1 MTRLDDAHTD
11 PIIDTLDAIR
21 QCTGYGHKRVF
32 TDWVR
37 LVFTSLARD
46 DDAYRKHVAG
56 YEADYP
62 DAVQAIIAD
71 YAEAFGDLILATEA
85 TNADVLG
92 RVYER
97 IGGPSDRFGQFF
109 TPDNIARAMAR
120 MALSDADDPR
130 AASRNDPLRVGDP
143 SCGSGRFL
151 VAAAH
156 ELTASAPDKPAIF
169 VGQDIDPLCA
179 RMTGINLALHGIPGY
194 AVHGDSLAGEATAA
208 WRIDHSQPENGVI
221 HDVDPDRV
229 AFGPNADIND
239 PTDSERSRRRR
250 NKSVDTSSNST
261 TDPSPRIQIDLTDF
275 DS

>member
-1 MTRLDDAHTD
+1 MVRLDDIHTD
-11 PIIDTLDAIR
+11 PIIDTLDATR
-21 QCTGYGHKRVF
+21 QCTGYGRKRVF
-32 TDWVR
+32 TDWVQ

-46 DDAYRKHVAG
+46 DNEYRERVAG

-62 DAVQAIIAD
+62 DAVQAIVAD

-109 TPDNIARAMAR
+109 TPHNLARTMAQMMLFDGDELR
-120 MALSDADDPR
+120 DASQDD
-130 AASRNDPLRVGDP
+130 LLYIGDS

-156 ELTASAPDKPAIF
+156 ELAASDPAKPAIF

-194 AVHGDSLAGEATAA
+194 VIHGDSLTGDAMAG
-208 WRIDHSQPENGVI
+208 WRIAHSQPENGVI
-221 HDVDPDRV
+221 HDVDATRI
-229 AFGPNADIND
+229 AFGSNAVIGN
-239 PTDSERSRRRR
+239 TDRSQ
-250 NKSVDTSSNST
+250 
-261 TDPSPRIQIDLTDF
+261 QIDLTNVN
-275 DS
+275 S